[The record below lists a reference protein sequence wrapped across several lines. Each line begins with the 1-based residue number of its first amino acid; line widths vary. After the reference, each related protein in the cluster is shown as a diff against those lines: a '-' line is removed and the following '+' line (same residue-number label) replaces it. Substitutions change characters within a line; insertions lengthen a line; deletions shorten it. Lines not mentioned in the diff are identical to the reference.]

1 MKRIACMALAL
12 MMAGLSLTGC
22 GAKGGGTNQPP
33 ASSQPTVTE
42 EKSESKVVH
51 GVINR
56 IDNYLLLLTDDGE
69 YQIMEYGEGITMDG
83 FAEGDRV
90 DVSYTGELGVDGT
103 YLVITA
109 ITKTE

>member
-1 MKRIACMALAL
+1 MKRIACIALAL

-42 EKSESKVVH
+42 EKTESKVVH

-56 IDNYLLLLTDDGE
+56 IDNYLVLLTDDGE
-69 YQIMEYGEGITMDG
+69 YQTMEYGEGITMDG
-83 FAEGDRV
+83 FTEGDRV

-103 YLVITA
+103 YPVITA

>member
-22 GAKGGGTNQPP
+22 GTKGGGTNQPP

-103 YLVITA
+103 YPVITA